1 MNKVGI
7 GIIGCGNIS
16 SAYLKAMASFPILDI
31 RGLADMNEQ
40 AAKARADEFGLQAR
54 SIDALLAD
62 PSVEIIVNLT
72 IPKAHVEVGLRAL
85 DAGKQQIVIA
95 RKGVTPEDPSLL
107 KEIEGHG
114 VTVTSLSQ
122 AEHDAFAKVTQPVY
136 DKWKKQIGEDLVNLA
151 EKSIAAR
158 KK

>member
-72 IPKAHVEVGLRAL
+72 IPKAHVEVGLRTPIRKNRWASISPKANAL
-85 DAGKQQIVIA
+85 RTRQRQRACASGRLRTPSSAAGTRQRA
-95 RKGVTPEDPSLL
+95 G
-107 KEIEGHG
+107 
-114 VTVTSLSQ
+114 
-122 AEHDAFAKVTQPVY
+122 
-136 DKWKKQIGEDLVNLA
+136 
-151 EKSIAAR
+151 
-158 KK
+158 

>member
-1 MNKVGI
+1 MNRVGI

-31 RGLADMNEQ
+31 RGLADMNDE
-40 AAKARADEFGLQAR
+40 AAKARADEFGLQAT

-85 DAGKQQIVIA
+85 TPASTPIPKNRSASISPRANALPMRQRQRVCASARPRIPSSAAGTRPHA
-95 RKGVTPEDPSLL
+95 D
-107 KEIEGHG
+107 
-114 VTVTSLSQ
+114 
-122 AEHDAFAKVTQPVY
+122 
-136 DKWKKQIGEDLVNLA
+136 
-151 EKSIAAR
+151 
-158 KK
+158 